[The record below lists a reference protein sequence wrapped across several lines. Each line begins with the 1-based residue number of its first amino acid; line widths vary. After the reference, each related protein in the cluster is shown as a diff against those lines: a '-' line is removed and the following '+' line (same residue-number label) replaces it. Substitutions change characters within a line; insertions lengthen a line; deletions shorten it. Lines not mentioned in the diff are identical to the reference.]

1 MIVKEIVLNK
11 PEGLNA
17 LNAAL
22 LVQLAC
28 KFSSSVMIRKGSVFI
43 NAKSMMGVL
52 SLGAAMGQALT
63 FEVDGIDEKKALR
76 TITELL
82 SSN

>member
-1 MIVKEIVLNK
+1 MLIKEIVLK
-11 PEGLNA
+11 KADGLNA

-28 KFSSSVMIRKGSVFI
+28 KYSSSVMIRRGSVFI

-52 SLGAAMGQALT
+52 SLGAISGSALT
-63 FEVDGIDEKKALR
+63 FEIDGVDEKRAMKA
-76 TITELL
+76 ITEFL
-82 SSN
+82 SE